1 MKIENTK
8 GAVQT
13 GTTTVG
19 IVCSDGIVLA
29 SDKRATMGYFIASK
43 DVTKIFPITDNL
55 AMTVA
60 GSVGD
65 AQSLVRLL
73 QAEAK
78 LYELKYSKP
87 MSATNAAT
95 LLANILFQYKFFP
108 YYVQL
113 ILAGKDN
120 NGYKIFSIDAIGG
133 VTEEPF
139 TSSGSGSPTA
149 YGVLEASYKEGSTI
163 KDMIPIAIKSINI
176 AMKRDAASGES
187 VDVVIIN
194 KNGFKRLEKNEVL
207 KSSQ

>member
-1 MKIENTK
+1 MENPKTT
-8 GAVQT
+8 VQT

-29 SDKRATMGYFIASK
+29 SDKRATMGFFIASK
-43 DVTKIFPITDNL
+43 DVTKIFPITNNL

-73 QAEAK
+73 VAEAR
-78 LYELKYSKP
+78 LYELRYSKS

-120 NGYKIFSIDAIGG
+120 SAYKIYSVDAIGG
-133 VTEEPF
+133 LTEEQF

-149 YGVLEASYKEGSTI
+149 YGVLEASYKEGATI
-163 KDMIPIAIKSINI
+163 KDMIPVAIKAINI
-176 AMKRDAASGES
+176 AMKRDAASGEA
-187 VDVVIIN
+187 VDVAIIN

-207 KSSQ
+207 KLSQ